1 MLKKIKELKCED
13 VNTLVT
19 ILNVD
24 MEEVLSGQ
32 FDASKIDYSKLLY
45 VDMFSI
51 VCLPENKNNLYN
63 VENEIE
69 DIMLKCFEKYLRLKK
84 EYYNVFLK
92 NFVNLYEKLILNSK
106 FEDITLRSFQKQI
119 MINKIQDYIK
129 SEDYEICSEIKEKI
143 NEI

>member
-24 MEEVLSGQ
+24 MEQVLSGQ

-45 VDMFSI
+45 IDMFSI

-69 DIMLKCFEKYLRLKK
+69 DIMLKCFDKYLKLKK
-84 EYYNVFLK
+84 EYYNDFLK

-106 FEDITLRSFQKQI
+106 FEDITLRSFQRQI

>member
-13 VNTLVT
+13 INILLT

-24 MEEVLSGQ
+24 INEILSGQ
-32 FDASKIDYSKLLY
+32 FDVSKIDYSKLLY

-51 VCLPENKNNLYN
+51 VCLPGNKNNLYN
-63 VENEIE
+63 IENEIE
-69 DIMLKCFEKYLRLKK
+69 DIMLKCFDKYLKLKK
-84 EYYNVFLK
+84 EYYNDFLK

-106 FEDITLRSFQKQI
+106 FEDITLRSFQRQI

>member
-24 MEEVLSGQ
+24 MEQVLSGQ

-45 VDMFSI
+45 IDMFSI

-69 DIMLKCFEKYLRLKK
+69 DIMLKCFDKYLKLKK
-84 EYYNVFLK
+84 EYYNDFLK

>member
-1 MLKKIKELKCED
+1 MLKKIKELKCEY

-24 MEEVLSGQ
+24 VEQVLSGQ

-63 VENEIE
+63 VENEFE
-69 DIMLKCFEKYLRLKK
+69 DIMLKCFDKYLKLKK
-84 EYYNVFLK
+84 EYYNDFLK

-106 FEDITLRSFQKQI
+106 FEDITLRSFQRQI

>member
-13 VNTLVT
+13 INILLT

-24 MEEVLSGQ
+24 INEILSGQ
-32 FDASKIDYSKLLY
+32 FDVSKIDYSKLLY

-51 VCLPENKNNLYN
+51 VCLPGNKNNLYN
-63 VENEIE
+63 VENKIE
-69 DIMLKCFEKYLRLKK
+69 DIMLKCFDKYLKLKK
-84 EYYNVFLK
+84 EYYNDFLK

-106 FEDITLRSFQKQI
+106 FEDITLRSFQRQI

>member
-1 MLKKIKELKCED
+1 MLKRIKELKCED
-13 VNTLVT
+13 INILLT

-24 MEEVLSGQ
+24 MNEILSGE

-45 VDMFSI
+45 IDLFSI
-51 VCLPENKNNLYN
+51 VCVPENKNNLYN
-63 VENEIE
+63 IENDIE
-69 DIMLKCFEKYLRLKK
+69 NIMLKCFDKYLLLKK
-84 EYYNVFLK
+84 EYYNDYLK
-92 NFVNLYEKLILNSK
+92 SFVNLYEKLILNSK
-106 FEDITLRSFQKQI
+106 FEDITLRSFQRQI